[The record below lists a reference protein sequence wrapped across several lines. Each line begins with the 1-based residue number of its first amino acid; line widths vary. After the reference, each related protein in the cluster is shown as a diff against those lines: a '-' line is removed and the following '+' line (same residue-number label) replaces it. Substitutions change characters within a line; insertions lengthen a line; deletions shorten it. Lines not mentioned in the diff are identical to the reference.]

1 MSHHRKFIDNILT
14 NYQQLEKSIVQQLY
28 FQSSH
33 GPTTGSFR
41 ESVWKDL
48 FEFIVPKKFVV
59 EQSVFIVDSN
69 GGISKEADLAI
80 IDELYTPYIFRQ
92 GELKFVPIEAV
103 SAVVQCKSSRADEAD
118 LSEWLDS
125 IQQLKTNNEG
135 IARLQGIVTKG
146 PKEGSPST
154 QTDLRPITIYCHLD
168 GAKVNEDRVAFD
180 LTIHANQEKE
190 SLVVTTHKD
199 MKSLDHYYY
208 ALNHNLDHEEVENIA
223 QNQKCV
229 NDHKEKNKENR
240 CDEAN
245 QTAKIAL
252 GGLNDK
258 KLKDLSVF
266 SNGEEVSILSL
277 NLKLNQLLMLINNPP
292 FFPHYAY
299 AKMFSDGS

>member
-1 MSHHRKFIDNILT
+1 MGHHSKFIGNILT

-33 GPTTGSFR
+33 GPTTGTFR

-48 FEFIVPKKFVV
+48 FELIVPKKFVV

-69 GGISKEADLAI
+69 GGISKEVDLAI

-103 SAVVQCKSSRADEAD
+103 SAVVQCKSSRAGEAD
-118 LSEWLDS
+118 LSEWLES

-135 IARLQGIVTKG
+135 IARLQAFVTKG
-146 PKEGSPST
+146 QKGGPPST

-168 GAKVNEDRVAFD
+168 GAKVNEDRIAFD
-180 LTIHANQEKE
+180 LTIYAKEKEE
-190 SLVVTTHKD
+190 SLVVTTHNK
-199 MKSLDHYYY
+199 MESLDHYYY
-208 ALNHNLDHEEVENIA
+208 ALNHNFDYEEVENIVE
-223 QNQKCV
+223 NKKCD
-229 NDHKEKNKENR
+229 NDYKEKNKEHR
-240 CDEAN
+240 CNETN
-245 QTAKIAL
+245 QTAKITA
-252 GGLNDK
+252 GGLDDK
-258 KLKDLSVF
+258 MIEDLSVF

-299 AKMFSDGS
+299 SKMFSDGS